1 MDDAY
6 LQYDGAIGKVK
17 VLLCG
22 DSGVGKDRLI
32 QEFTSRGQK
41 RASTLNT
48 VGMYKDHCDRRFV
61 AIINLCGIRYCVYC
75 VCAGIDVQHKTIS
88 VEDKSVK
95 LQIW

>member
-32 QEFTSRGQK
+32 QAFTSRGQK

-48 VGMYKDHCDRRFV
+48 VGMYIQ
-61 AIINLCGIRYCVYC
+61 IIV
-75 VCAGIDVQHKTIS
+75 ID
-88 VEDKSVK
+88 D
-95 LQIW
+95 L